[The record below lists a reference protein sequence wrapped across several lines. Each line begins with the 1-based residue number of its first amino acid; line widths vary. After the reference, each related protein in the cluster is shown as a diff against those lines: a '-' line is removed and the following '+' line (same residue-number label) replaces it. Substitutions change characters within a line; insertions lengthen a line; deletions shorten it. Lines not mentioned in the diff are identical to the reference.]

1 MAAEFPK
8 GTLALAVLLP
18 FPQTCRMGRSSML
31 TLAGETLG
39 EAARNNSQMA
49 LSLLLEAGVDPD
61 DAAQQ
66 YDPGGGHG
74 TCSPLYLAV
83 VFGNT
88 RIAEQLL
95 EAKADTEWQHPQ
107 YETTAL
113 HVACRSGHRTAAKLL
128 LDNKADRNSIDGQ
141 GFSPLIV
148 TALYGATECATLV
161 LESKGD
167 PAIRSPG
174 LGTALKIAQREGHDA
189 IAALLTE
196 HFEKKAAHEAAEKQA
211 AVEAFNA
218 FQRRE
223 TVGLPLLATD
233 EEVQAAEDRREA
245 VGLPLSA
252 TEEQLVEAERYHAEM
267 ERLRKEKE
275 KEEAELAALLS
286 GPSRREAL
294 LAAAM
299 GKGKKKKRKKRKKK
313 RKRKRKEEQE
323 EAEEGV
329 QEAGPEP
336 EPQSESEAEP
346 EGADAAAEAAV
357 DGTEPEAVACE
368 ADADSAS

>member
-1 MAAEFPK
+1 
-8 GTLALAVLLP
+8 
-18 FPQTCRMGRSSML
+18 ML

-189 IAALLTE
+189 IATLLTE

-211 AVEAFNA
+211 AVEAFDA
-218 FQRRE
+218 FKRRE

-299 GKGKKKKRKKRKKK
+299 GKGKKKKKRKKK
-313 RKRKRKEEQE
+313 KKQKKRKRQEEAEQE
-323 EAEEGV
+323 EAEVSGG
-329 QEAGPEP
+329 QAAGPEP

-346 EGADAAAEAAV
+346 EGADTAAEAVV

>member
-1 MAAEFPK
+1 
-8 GTLALAVLLP
+8 
-18 FPQTCRMGRSSML
+18 ML

-148 TALYGATECATLV
+148 TALYGKPFCSST
-161 LESKGD
+161 
-167 PAIRSPG
+167 R
-174 LGTALKIAQREGHDA
+174 
-189 IAALLTE
+189 
-196 HFEKKAAHEAAEKQA
+196 QA
-211 AVEAFNA
+211 FPV
-218 FQRRE
+218 
-223 TVGLPLLATD
+223 
-233 EEVQAAEDRREA
+233 
-245 VGLPLSA
+245 SCC
-252 TEEQLVEAERYHAEM
+252 
-267 ERLRKEKE
+267 
-275 KEEAELAALLS
+275 S
-286 GPSRREAL
+286 
-294 LAAAM
+294 
-299 GKGKKKKRKKRKKK
+299 
-313 RKRKRKEEQE
+313 
-323 EAEEGV
+323 
-329 QEAGPEP
+329 
-336 EPQSESEAEP
+336 
-346 EGADAAAEAAV
+346 
-357 DGTEPEAVACE
+357 
-368 ADADSAS
+368 